1 MKIEDY
7 GYIGDL
13 QTGALVGIDGSIDWL
28 CLPRFDSDACF
39 AALLGTKENG
49 RWQIAP
55 LDAARTVRRRYR
67 EETLVLETEF
77 ETAAGAVR
85 LIDCM
90 PPADGRHDVVRI
102 VEGLR
107 GDVQMA
113 LTLFIRFDYGLTVPW
128 VQRADGGIKAIAG
141 PNALILRTDVNT
153 HGKDLSTCAEF
164 TICAGKRL
172 SFVLTW
178 FRSHEP
184 EPEPIDAFAS
194 VKNTERFWRDWCS
207 RCTYQGEWREAV
219 MRSLITLK
227 ALTFEPTG
235 GIVAAATTSLPEHL
249 GGVRNWDYRYCWLRD
264 ATFTLYSLMEAGY
277 RDEASAWSDWLL
289 RAVAGNPAQLQML
302 YGVAGERRVPEW
314 ELPHLVG
321 YEGSRPVRIGNAAAE
336 QFQLDVY
343 GEVIDAMHLKR
354 QVGLASSEDSWAV
367 QRHMV
372 DFVAEHWTEPD
383 EGIWEIRGPRRHFTH
398 SKVMAWVALD
408 RAIKSAETFSLSGDV
423 QRWVAVRDEVHAEVC
438 ARGYHE
444 GRGVFTQYYGSEQ
457 LDASLL
463 MMPLVGFLPASD
475 PRIVRTVL
483 AIRDELT
490 IDGLVN
496 RYHPERS
503 EKLDGLPPGEGT
515 FLPCS
520 FWLVDCLVLL
530 GRREEAHALFERLL
544 ALRTPLG
551 LLAEEYDCGTKR
563 LLGNFPQAF
572 SHVALINSAQN
583 LSRQAHPAEERSTGK
598 PTAAKSDEA
607 DTQGAGRNAS
617 K

>member
-1 MKIEDY
+1 
-7 GYIGDL
+7 
-13 QTGALVGIDGSIDWL
+13 
-28 CLPRFDSDACF
+28 
-39 AALLGTKENG
+39 
-49 RWQIAP
+49 
-55 LDAARTVRRRYR
+55 
-67 EETLVLETEF
+67 
-77 ETAAGAVR
+77 
-85 LIDCM
+85 
-90 PPADGRHDVVRI
+90 
-102 VEGLR
+102 
-107 GDVQMA
+107 
-113 LTLFIRFDYGLTVPW
+113 
-128 VQRADGGIKAIAG
+128 
-141 PNALILRTDVNT
+141 
-153 HGKDLSTCAEF
+153 
-164 TICAGKRL
+164 
-172 SFVLTW
+172 
-178 FRSHEP
+178 
-184 EPEPIDAFAS
+184 
-194 VKNTERFWRDWCS
+194 
-207 RCTYQGEWREAV
+207 
-219 MRSLITLK
+219 
-227 ALTFEPTG
+227 
-235 GIVAAATTSLPEHL
+235 
-249 GGVRNWDYRYCWLRD
+249 
-264 ATFTLYSLMEAGY
+264 
-277 RDEASAWSDWLL
+277 
-289 RAVAGNPAQLQML
+289 
-302 YGVAGERRVPEW
+302 
-314 ELPHLVG
+314 
-321 YEGSRPVRIGNAAAE
+321 
-336 QFQLDVY
+336 
-343 GEVIDAMHLKR
+343 
-354 QVGLASSEDSWAV
+354 
-367 QRHMV
+367 
-372 DFVAEHWTEPD
+372 AEHWTEPD

-530 GRREEAHALFERLL
+530 ERRDEARALFERLL